1 MAANGRFRTSVFGG
15 YNCNDV
21 ITFITEE
28 NRRFQSAKA
37 ALEEEISALKEANAA
52 LSDRIAGAE
61 EARDSLRAAAESA
74 EELRRRAEG
83 AETALEAKEN
93 LLSAVLSENAELKAH
108 LAELEQKFG
117 ELSRACEDL
126 GAEKQYLVDLEIAAR
141 RRADAVTEESEKRVE
156 LISATV
162 RDRVDSAAGLLG
174 RFSEEADRKVAGA
187 LAAMNEYMEMLR
199 VLNGTFADTRRE
211 MLAAVEEI
219 RTAGLPAPGEKA
231 EEND

>member
-37 ALEEEISALKEANAA
+37 ELEEEIAALKEEKNSISAVLEAA
-52 LSDRIAGAE
+52 E
-61 EARDSLRAAAESA
+61 TERDSLRASAESA
-74 EELRRRAEG
+74 EELRRRAET
-83 AETALEAKEN
+83 AETALEAKES
-93 LLSAVLSENAELKAH
+93 LLAGVLAENAEQKAR
-108 LAELEQKFG
+108 LAELEQKFD

-156 LISATV
+156 LITATV
-162 RDRVDSAAGLLG
+162 RDRVDSAAGMLG
-174 RFSEEADRKVAGA
+174 RFSEEADRKVADA
-187 LAAMNEYMEMLR
+187 LSAMNEYMEMLR
-199 VLNGTFADTRRE
+199 GLNGTFADTRKE
-211 MLAAVEEI
+211 MLSAVEEI
-219 RTAGLPAPGEKA
+219 RTAGLPAP
-231 EEND
+231 EEEIGND

>member
-37 ALEEEISALKEANAA
+37 ELEEEIAALKEEKNSISAVLEAA
-52 LSDRIAGAE
+52 E
-61 EARDSLRAAAESA
+61 TERDSLRASAESA
-74 EELRRRAEG
+74 EELRRRAET

-93 LLSAVLSENAELKAH
+93 LLAGVLAENAEQKAR
-108 LAELEQKFG
+108 LAELEQKFD
-117 ELSRACEDL
+117 ELSRACEDF

-141 RRADAVTEESEKRVE
+141 RRADAVTEASEKRVE
-156 LISATV
+156 LITATV
-162 RDRVDSAAGLLG
+162 RDRVDSAADMLG
-174 RFSEEADRKVAGA
+174 RFSEEADRKVADA

-199 VLNGTFADTRRE
+199 GLNGTFADTRKE
-211 MLAAVEEI
+211 MLSAVEEI
-219 RTAGLPAPGEKA
+219 RTAGLPAHEGE
-231 EEND
+231 ETNN

>member
-37 ALEEEISALKEANAA
+37 ELSAEISGLKEENSDLSARLAA
-52 LSDRIAGAE
+52 AE
-61 EARDSLRAAAESA
+61 TERDDLRAAGERA
-74 EELRRRAEG
+74 EELRLRAET

-93 LLSAVLSENAELKAH
+93 LLGGVLAENAELKAR

-156 LISATV
+156 LITATV
-162 RDRVDSAAGLLG
+162 RDRVDSAAGMLG
-174 RFSEEADRKVAGA
+174 RFSEEADRKVADA
-187 LAAMNEYMEMLR
+187 LSAMNEYMEMLR
-199 VLNGTFADTRRE
+199 GLNGTFADTRRE
-211 MLAAVEEI
+211 MLSAVEEI
-219 RTAGLPAPGEKA
+219 RTAGLPAHEG

>member
-28 NRRFQSAKA
+28 NRRFQAAKSG
-37 ALEEEISALKEANAA
+37 LEGEISALKEEKDSISAA
-52 LSDRIAGAE
+52 LAAAE
-61 EARDSLRAAAESA
+61 TERDSLRAAGECA
-74 EELRRRAEG
+74 EELRLRAET

-93 LLSAVLSENAELKAH
+93 LLNGVLSENAELKAR

-141 RRADAVTEESEKRVE
+141 RRADAVTEASERRVE
-156 LISATV
+156 LITATV
-162 RDRVDSAAGLLG
+162 RDRVDSAAGMLG
-174 RFSEEADRKVAGA
+174 RFSEEADRKVADA
-187 LAAMNEYMEMLR
+187 LSAMNEYMEMLR
-199 VLNGTFADTRRE
+199 GLNGTFADTRKE
-211 MLAAVEEI
+211 MLSAVEEI
-219 RTAGLPAPGEKA
+219 RTAGLPSH
-231 EEND
+231 EEEIGND